1 MAGLRRR
8 TTLAF
13 DDVADPADL
22 SGVAALLDRGRP
34 PALPESEIPT
44 GPGADWILLPFR
56 RLSPR
61 GSRFTDET
69 FGAYYAA
76 NALETAVVEVRFHR
90 ERFLLESGQ
99 TSAALVGGTVLQ
111 ADLEASLVDI
121 RGRQSEVPHLYVADA
136 AGFGASQR
144 WARRVH
150 DAGAI
155 GIVYD
160 SVRHPGGQCVAVFRP
175 AGLSNCQPVLRVAYE
190 WDGTRITDVHVLQ
203 PLAFGSS

>member
-1 MAGLRRR
+1 M
-8 TTLAF
+8 
-13 DDVADPADL
+13 
-22 SGVAALLDRGRP
+22 
-34 PALPESEIPT
+34 PT
-44 GPGADWILLPFR
+44 GAGADWIVLPFR

-76 NALETAVVEVRFHR
+76 NALETAVLEVRFHR

-99 TSAALVGGTVLQ
+99 TSAALVGGTVLE

-121 RGRQSEVPHLYVADA
+121 RGRQTDLPHLYASDPA
-136 AGFGASQR
+136 AYGASQR
-144 WARRVH
+144 WARHLH

-160 SVRHPGGQCVAVFRP
+160 SVRHPSGQCVAVFRP
-175 AGLSNCQPVLRVAYE
+175 RVLSKCRPVLRVAYE
-190 WDGTRITDVHVLQ
+190 WDGTKITDVHVLQ
-203 PLAFGSS
+203 PLGFGSS